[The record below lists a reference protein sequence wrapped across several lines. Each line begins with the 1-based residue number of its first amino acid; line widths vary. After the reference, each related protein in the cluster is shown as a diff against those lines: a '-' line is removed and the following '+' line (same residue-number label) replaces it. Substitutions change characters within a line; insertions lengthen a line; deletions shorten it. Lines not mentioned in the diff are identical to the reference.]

1 MTALLEYLRDFNL
14 VSIAVRLFLAALIG
28 GMIGLERGRK
38 RRPAG
43 FRTYMLV
50 CMGSAACMIL
60 SQYLTEMISTHWAQI
75 VSGLDFSVSTDA
87 SRFGAQCINGIGFL
101 GAGTIVITGTSQ
113 VKGLTTAAGLWASAC
128 LGLAA
133 GVGFYEAVFPAA
145 ILILLTITVFTHI
158 EAGLVSMSK
167 NMDVLVEFDHLDDL
181 GTVIRA
187 LKDEKA
193 KIYDVEV
200 NKRSISTGHPS
211 AVFSVVLG
219 SRRRHSEIVSML
231 ADLECVESV
240 EEI

>member
-14 VSIAVRLFLAALIG
+14 VSVAVRLFLAALLG

-60 SQYLTEMISTHWAQI
+60 SQYLTEMIDTHWSAI
-75 VSGLDFSVSTDA
+75 VSTFDFSVSTDA

-133 GVGFYEAVFPAA
+133 GVGFYEAVVPAA

-158 EAGLVSMSK
+158 ESGLVSMSK
-167 NMDVLVEFDHLDDL
+167 NMDVLVEFEHIDDL

-187 LKDEKA
+187 LKDEQA

-200 NKRSISTGHPS
+200 NKRSVSTGNPS
-211 AVFSVVLG
+211 AVFSVVLDK
-219 SRRRHSEIVSML
+219 RRRHSDIVSIL
-231 ADLECVESV
+231 ADIDCVSSV

>member
-1 MTALLEYLRDFNL
+1 
-14 VSIAVRLFLAALIG
+14 
-28 GMIGLERGRK
+28 
-38 RRPAG
+38 
-43 FRTYMLV
+43 
-50 CMGSAACMIL
+50 
-60 SQYLTEMISTHWAQI
+60 
-75 VSGLDFSVSTDA
+75 
-87 SRFGAQCINGIGFL
+87 
-101 GAGTIVITGTSQ
+101 
-113 VKGLTTAAGLWASAC
+113 LTTAAGLWASAC

-133 GVGFYEAVFPAA
+133 GVGFYEAVVPAA

-158 EAGLVSMSK
+158 ESGLVSMSK

-200 NKRSISTGHPS
+200 NKRSISTGNAS
-211 AVFSVVLG
+211 AVFSVVLS
-219 SRRRHSEIVSML
+219 SRRRHSEIVSIL

>member
-1 MTALLEYLRDFNL
+1 
-14 VSIAVRLFLAALIG
+14 
-28 GMIGLERGRK
+28 
-38 RRPAG
+38 
-43 FRTYMLV
+43 
-50 CMGSAACMIL
+50 
-60 SQYLTEMISTHWAQI
+60 
-75 VSGLDFSVSTDA
+75 
-87 SRFGAQCINGIGFL
+87 
-101 GAGTIVITGTSQ
+101 
-113 VKGLTTAAGLWASAC
+113 
-128 LGLAA
+128 
-133 GVGFYEAVFPAA
+133 
-145 ILILLTITVFTHI
+145 
-158 EAGLVSMSK
+158 MSK